1 MFHINKIINQK
12 NIKHITTL
20 LPFGSGVVVQVNTKE
35 YLYFKVFVQYIA
47 PLDTKKD
54 SPMVQ

>member
-20 LPFGSGVVVQVNTKE
+20 LPFGSDVVVLDKSEATFFCFFK
-35 YLYFKVFVQYIA
+35 YKSALYCSF
-47 PLDTKKD
+47 DR
-54 SPMVQ
+54 